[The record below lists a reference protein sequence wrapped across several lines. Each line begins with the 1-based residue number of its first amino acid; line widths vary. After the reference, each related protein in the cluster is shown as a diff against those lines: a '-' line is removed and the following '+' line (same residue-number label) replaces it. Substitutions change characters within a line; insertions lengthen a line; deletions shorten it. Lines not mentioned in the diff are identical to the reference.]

1 MKESRALTRA
11 RTFVGFLET
20 WRYGVLLL
28 VAVLT
33 FGSLFLMRDL
43 RFDNSDESFFTDDDP
58 AVVAIERFR
67 ELFGNEDFVYVAVR
81 NGGDI
86 FDRDTLRLLDSLALA
101 LEKDVP
107 HIREVKWLGSAEYI
121 RAHGDEVIVG
131 PGLEEIP
138 DDPEAIR
145 AFKKEALALDDF
157 VNVLISPDATIA
169 TIVLECERYPD
180 GADDP
185 RKDIAPAVY
194 RVLQRPEFASLET
207 HLAGPPVQDYE
218 SDKITRKET
227 VKLTLV
233 CLMLQA
239 LLLFRMGN
247 GIRAV
252 IAPVA
257 VICISIILT
266 MGIISLAGWTVSMM
280 DIMLPTMLFSVCI
293 GDTVHIIAG
302 YHLHRSQGTVHHE
315 AMVETMREV
324 FIPCLFTSLTTMMGF
339 LSFLTTDIIPIRIAG
354 IYSAIGVAI
363 AFVLAITLTPIAYMI
378 RPEQEATIR
387 RGVHDRLLCRLDAAL
402 QGLARWSIDHARL
415 VIVFFLVT
423 SLAGA
428 CLYQRVVVETNTVKD
443 ISTSEK
449 LRRDSDFFD
458 TFMGGSMSLEIM
470 VDSGKANGARELR
483 FLQDMELLQRHA
495 ESLPGTV
502 KTHSIVDIIKRI
514 NEVLHG
520 DDGAFHRLPD
530 SQELA
535 GQYLFFYE
543 TSGGKNLD
551 RELSLLSDV
560 ARIHIQTRNMGT
572 QEVRAFMQE
581 MDTFVR
587 DRLGGRLRVEYTGQM
602 AWLTAVADY
611 VGSGQAA
618 SLASAVITIGLMM
631 ILCLRS
637 VVLGC
642 ISMLPNIVPILM
654 PMGLMGLAGIDL
666 SLVLMIFSSVIIGVC
681 VDDTTHFYVTF
692 QRMFARKGPY
702 RESLLATVR
711 TVGQPVTF
719 TTISLMLGFLVFTLS
734 AVRTTGQFGI
744 LGAAAFFWGCLADLT
759 LSPALLSFLKPL
771 GKEHEPQVR
780 A

>member
-1 MKESRALTRA
+1 
-11 RTFVGFLET
+11 
-20 WRYGVLLL
+20 
-28 VAVLT
+28 
-33 FGSLFLMRDL
+33 
-43 RFDNSDESFFTDDDP
+43 
-58 AVVAIERFR
+58 
-67 ELFGNEDFVYVAVR
+67 
-81 NGGDI
+81 
-86 FDRDTLRLLDSLALA
+86 
-101 LEKDVP
+101 
-107 HIREVKWLGSAEYI
+107 
-121 RAHGDEVIVG
+121 
-131 PGLEEIP
+131 
-138 DDPEAIR
+138 
-145 AFKKEALALDDF
+145 
-157 VNVLISPDATIA
+157 
-169 TIVLECERYPD
+169 
-180 GADDP
+180 
-185 RKDIAPAVY
+185 
-194 RVLQRPEFASLET
+194 
-207 HLAGPPVQDYE
+207 
-218 SDKITRKET
+218 
-227 VKLTLV
+227 
-233 CLMLQA
+233 
-239 LLLFRMGN
+239 
-247 GIRAV
+247 
-252 IAPVA
+252 
-257 VICISIILT
+257 
-266 MGIISLAGWTVSMM
+266 
-280 DIMLPTMLFSVCI
+280 
-293 GDTVHIIAG
+293 
-302 YHLHRSQGTVHHE
+302 
-315 AMVETMREV
+315 
-324 FIPCLFTSLTTMMGF
+324 
-339 LSFLTTDIIPIRIAG
+339 
-354 IYSAIGVAI
+354 
-363 AFVLAITLTPIAYMI
+363 MI
-378 RPEQEATIR
+378 RPEQEATIQ
-387 RGVHDRLLCRLDAAL
+387 RGVHDRLLCHLDAAL

-483 FLQDMELLQRHA
+483 FLQDMERLQRHA

-581 MDTFVR
+581 MDAFVR

-602 AWLTAVADY
+602 AWLNAVADY

-654 PMGLMGLAGIDL
+654 PMGLMGLASIDL

-692 QRMFARKGPY
+692 QRMFARKGTY